1 MLSTWTIWGGQ
12 RRFDAHARLLRR
24 VRPFAEPVLGMLMT
38 MHAIQ
43 GAITIK
49 NTPIPLLK
57 NERWV
62 SACILVLFLGYHIES
77 LRMKQHQSLFESTVC
92 EVMERWPL
100 FEVGL
105 LALAIHTKSPCLAC
119 GFVVPLLVQKEKV

>member
-24 VRPFAEPVLGMLMT
+24 VRPVAEPVLGMLMAV
-38 MHAIQ
+38 HAIQ
-43 GAITIK
+43 GARTIK

-57 NERWV
+57 NQRFV

-77 LRMKQHQSLFESTVC
+77 LRLRHHKSLFQSTVH
-92 EVMERWPL
+92 EIFERWPM
-100 FEVGL
+100 FEIGL
-105 LALAIHTKSPCLAC
+105 LALSIHTKSPWLAC
-119 GFVVPLLVQKEKV
+119 GFVVPLLVKK